1 MSEETTTQPETTEA
15 APVQEQASST
25 TWSVEDLQKELT
37 KVRQEAGN
45 YRIQAKTAAE
55 EAAKNAQQ
63 EFTNK
68 LAVALGLKEDAAVDP
83 AALTASLTA
92 AQQSAQQA
100 ARELAIFKAA
110 GTAGADPNR
119 LLDSSSFKSSIQGL
133 DPSDG
138 AAISAAISAAVAANP
153 YLKAVQA
160 AAASGTELSGTQ
172 ETGQLTEADLKR
184 MTADE
189 IVAAQAAG
197 KLRNL
202 LT

>member
-1 MSEETTTQPETTEA
+1 MSEETTTQPETTETAPA
-15 APVQEQASST
+15 AEQTSST

-55 EAAKNAQQ
+55 EAAKTAQQ

-92 AQQSAQQA
+92 AQSAAQQS

-110 GTAGADPNR
+110 GSAGADPNR

-138 AAISAAISAAVAANP
+138 AAISAAITAAVAANP

-172 ETGQLTEADLKR
+172 ETGQITEAELKR
-184 MTADE
+184 MSPDE
-189 IVAAQAAG
+189 IVAAQAKG
-197 KLRNL
+197 LLRNL
-202 LT
+202 LS

>member
-1 MSEETTTQPETTEA
+1 MSEETTTQPETTET
-15 APVQEQASST
+15 APAVEQASST